1 MSKVGRREKMSPQD
15 RMTVEEMSEL
25 IGVCP
30 NTIQRRSWRR
40 KNNFPADRIGN
51 HIVGLRQSIEKWIID
66 KTNGR
71 N

>member
-1 MSKVGRREKMSPQD
+1 MSPQD

-30 NTIQRRSWRR
+30 NTIQRRSWRK
-40 KNNFPADRIGN
+40 KNSFPADRIGRN
-51 HIVGLRQSIEKWIID
+51 IVGFRQLIEKGIID